1 MLDALGRLH
10 PRPPVLRDELLRV
23 LELPESDL
31 RKRIREYSRGMK
43 QKLGLVAAL
52 QHDPPLVILDEPT
65 GGLDPVI
72 QGRLLD
78 WLAGRARAGRTV
90 FFSSHVLSEVE
101 ELCDR
106 VAMVRDGRLLLAGPV
121 DELRRAR
128 SRRVEVRFAE
138 PVDPSRYAVDG
149 RRRRGGRRPAPPLQ
163 RRPGSRAPLLAA
175 LAALPVDDV
184 AIAPPSLEESFRHL
198 YGEAGR
204 RVRTVYGLALERARV
219 RILLL
224 ALGFGLFEFVVGLSY
239 ASVDQN
245 AIRQVVDALPP
256 ALRALAG
263 SADIATPTGYAG
275 SGYLHPVALAVQAAV
290 AISMAAA
297 PAREAE
303 DGTAELVL
311 SRPLPPHRLAR
322 RPRAG
327 DGHRPGGRRGGR
339 LPRRPRRRPHR

>member
-1 MLDALGRLH
+1 MGALAEVGYLPGELGLYPSLAGGRVLDALGRLH

-106 VAMVRDGRLLLAGPV
+106 VAMVRNGRLLLAGPV
-121 DELRRAR
+121 DELRRGR

-138 PVDPSRYAVDG
+138 PVDPSRYAVEGVGDVEVDG
-149 RRRRGGRRPAPPLQ
+149 LRHRFTVVRGGAV
-163 RRPGSRAPLLAA
+163 PLLGA
-175 LAALPVDDV
+175 LATLPVDDV

-198 YGEAGR
+198 YGEA
-204 RVRTVYGLALERARV
+204 E
-219 RILLL
+219 
-224 ALGFGLFEFVVGLSY
+224 
-239 ASVDQN
+239 
-245 AIRQVVDALPP
+245 
-256 ALRALAG
+256 
-263 SADIATPTGYAG
+263 
-275 SGYLHPVALAVQAAV
+275 AA
-290 AISMAAA
+290 
-297 PAREAE
+297 
-303 DGTAELVL
+303 
-311 SRPLPPHRLAR
+311 
-322 RPRAG
+322 
-327 DGHRPGGRRGGR
+327 
-339 LPRRPRRRPHR
+339 